1 MEVKN
6 VLVQLEACRCG
17 LLENIPDRSEPLD
30 IHVSHQ
36 VEIQQLEGG
45 TEAVYQLH
53 TEVGPRP
60 SSLFYL
66 QIDQSIHVAFTE
78 AVSLDQVREMAYDL
92 ASQGANALSLLIA
105 NLTRELIGTAIMV
118 PPQLNQRE
126 FKVL

>member
-36 VEIQQLEGG
+36 VAIEQLEGD
-45 TEAVYQLH
+45 

-78 AVSLDQVREMAYDL
+78 AVSLDRVREMAYDL

>member
-1 MEVKN
+1 MAVKN
-6 VLVQLEACRCG
+6 VLVQLEKCTGG

-30 IHVSHQ
+30 IHVNHQ
-36 VEIQQLEGG
+36 VGIEQLEGG
-45 TEAVYQLH
+45 TEVVYHLH

-60 SSLFYL
+60 RSLFYL

>member
-6 VLVQLEACRCG
+6 VLVQLEKCTGG

-36 VEIQQLEGG
+36 VGIEQLEGG
-45 TEAVYQLH
+45 TEVVYHLH

-60 SSLFYL
+60 RSLFYL

>member
-17 LLENIPDRSEPLD
+17 LLENIPDKSKPLD
-30 IHVSHQ
+30 IHVNHQ

-45 TEAVYQLH
+45 TEAVYQVK
-53 TEVGPRP
+53 TQVGPRP
-60 SSLFYL
+60 QALFYL
-66 QIDQSIHVAFTE
+66 EIHQSVHAAFTGP
-78 AVSLDQVREMAYDL
+78 VSLDQAKEMAYDL

>member
-6 VLVQLEACRCG
+6 VLVQLEKCTGG

-30 IHVSHQ
+30 IHVNHQ
-36 VEIQQLEGG
+36 VGIEQLEGG
-45 TEAVYQLH
+45 TEVVYHLH

-60 SSLFYL
+60 RSLFYL

-78 AVSLDQVREMAYDL
+78 AVSLDRVREMAYDL